1 MNILNECSNSGV
13 NFTKKNNFKKINL
26 KKNIQ
31 IIDDPA
37 FHLNRTLKAYIN
49 NRLNNNISTEKIE
62 TVKNSNDISKLKELN
77 NNNSFNR
84 AKTLSNIINKKQY
97 FSKKKI
103 GKLKKQSHQSKS
115 RKKLIKSISSNKLN
129 ISTYINFYNNRCINK
144 KKEINK
150 NKILKKNSNNSQKYV
165 RYSGSTALSN
175 NTDTNQLIDKNNSIL
190 PYNNH
195 IQILTNHST
204 LDINALKSPITG
216 QTTSK
221 KSKFTAQ
228 YFPQNANDKNYNK
241 YPYFTNEKNYKYHK
255 NNNIKKNKQNL
266 INNYTNNLIIDD
278 NNKNPKINSNTINQT
293 ENNIQNFKLNEQS
306 NGNTLHNTK
315 EIIDN
320 KYSYTLSNN
329 KTNTPKKILNNSA
342 NINNINQYSID
353 INSNNKIDNEI
364 NSIEKENNQ
373 KYLKKIEMLENE
385 NKLLKGEIK
394 DSNNRL
400 QLLENKINELL
411 LGKNTVEKEA
421 CPQPTPYVKKYTLET
436 IGNISQSP
444 MNINTNSDIGN
455 KINLKHVKG
464 ENDIKNNLNKNIL
477 YNKIQNNFNHVTI
490 KIKRQSPKFIQYNT
504 NKFPFNKK
512 DRNNIN
518 TPTKINVNKY
528 SKNLIINKKVKK
540 RTCKKINKI
549 IKCNLLTEE
558 NKGFH

>member
-1 MNILNECSNSGV
+1 MNILNECSRSGIKI
-13 NFTKKNNFKKINL
+13 TKKRINFKKLNL

-62 TVKNSNDISKLKELN
+62 TVKNSNDISKLKELFN
-77 NNNSFNR
+77 NTSFNR
-84 AKTLSNIINKKQY
+84 AKTLSNFINKKQY
-97 FSKKKI
+97 FSKKKTS
-103 GKLKKQSHQSKS
+103 KFKKPSHTSKS

-129 ISTYINFYNNRCINK
+129 LSTYINFYNNRCMNK
-144 KKEINK
+144 KNEINK
-150 NKILKKNSNNSQKYV
+150 NKIVKKNSNNSQKYI
-165 RYSGSTALSN
+165 RYSGSTALS

-190 PYNNH
+190 PYNNN

-204 LDINALKSPITG
+204 LDINTLKCPIAG

-221 KSKFTAQ
+221 KNKFTAQ
-228 YFPQNANDKNYNK
+228 YFPQNVNEKINK
-241 YPYFTNEKNYKYHK
+241 YPKK
-255 NNNIKKNKQNL
+255 NNLKKNRQNL
-266 INNYTNNLIIDD
+266 IKNYTNNLII
-278 NNKNPKINSNTINQT
+278 NNNGNIPNINANTINKT
-293 ENNIQNFKLNEQS
+293 ENNIQYFKINELY
-306 NGNTLHNTK
+306 NGGALYNTK

-329 KTNTPKKILNNSA
+329 KTNTPEKILNKSV
-342 NINNINQYSID
+342 NINNINKNSID
-353 INSNNKIDNEI
+353 INSNNKIENEI
-364 NSIEKENNQ
+364 NSIKKEYND

-411 LGKNTVEKEA
+411 LGKSSIEKEA
-421 CPQPTPYVKKYTLET
+421 CPQPTPYVKKYSLET
-436 IGNISQSP
+436 IQNISQSP
-444 MNINTNSDIGN
+444 LTINTNSEIEN
-455 KINLKHVKG
+455 KINFKDVKN
-464 ENDIKNNLNKNIL
+464 ETNIKNNLNKKIFF
-477 YNKIQNNFNHVTI
+477 NKIQNNINQPSI
-490 KIKRQSPKFIQYNT
+490 KINKQSPKFNQYNT
-504 NKFPFNKK
+504 SKSPFYKK

-528 SKNLIINKKVKK
+528 SKNVIINKKEKK
-540 RTCKKINKI
+540 KTCKKINKTS
-549 IKCNLLTEE
+549 KSNVLTEE